1 VANRLLGVTSPSL
14 HDAHDLGNQSK
25 ESKGKNPV
33 LALFCSSFQRDLL
46 LNKELASEFT
56 RLALRCITREY
67 PNQPGHVIND
77 SSEIRSPRSLHPA
90 FYGCFDWHSSVHSHW
105 MLVRLLRLF
114 PELPEAP
121 AIRAALN
128 ENLTA
133 TNLLAEAAYFRQPN
147 RQSFE
152 RTYGWAWL
160 LKLAEELHDLQD
172 AGFAAWSRNLQPLV
186 EVIVARYQ
194 NYLPKLTYPIRIGT
208 HTNTAFGL
216 AFALEYARACNHR
229 ELEKLIVERACA
241 YYAGD
246 ANYPAEWELGGND
259 FLSPSLTEADLM
271 CRIMEPA
278 EFKSW
283 FDRFLPEIAHG
294 KPEVLLHPAEIT
306 DRSDP
311 MLVHL
316 DGLHL
321 SRAWCMRRI
330 ASVLPQQDPARGV
343 LIESADRHTKEGLT
357 HISSGNYAGEHWLAS
372 FAVYLLST

>member
-1 VANRLLGVTSPSL
+1 VTSPSL
-14 HDAHDLGNQSK
+14 HDAHYLGNQSK
-25 ESKGKNPV
+25 ESKGKNPI
-33 LALFCSSFQRDLL
+33 LALFCSRFQHDAL

-172 AGFAAWSRNLQPLV
+172 ADFAAWSRNLQPLV

-229 ELEKLIVERACA
+229 ELEPLI
-241 YYAGD
+241 
-246 ANYPAEWELGGND
+246 AESMRLLCRRCEL
-259 FLSPSLTEADLM
+259 PSRVGTWRQRLPLT
-271 CRIMEPA
+271 
-278 EFKSW
+278 
-283 FDRFLPEIAHG
+283 
-294 KPEVLLHPAEIT
+294 KPHR
-306 DRSDP
+306 DRSY
-311 MLVHL
+311 VSNHAT
-316 DGLHL
+316 G
-321 SRAWCMRRI
+321 R
-330 ASVLPQQDPARGV
+330 VQV
-343 LIESADRHTKEGLT
+343 
-357 HISSGNYAGEHWLAS
+357 
-372 FAVYLLST
+372 VV